1 MRFIRYNPSNGD
13 IVFYGYM
20 EDEFV
25 EAEISLGR
33 PTLITDD
40 VADFDT
46 WKVDLETKQLV
57 RVNPSVIEPIP
68 QEVLDSFQNTGGATT
83 P

>member
-13 IVFYGYM
+13 ITFYGYM

-25 EAEISLGR
+25 EAEIVAGK
-33 PTLITDD
+33 PTLITDA

-57 RVNPSVIEPIP
+57 RVNPSVIEAIP
-68 QEVLDSFQNTGGATT
+68 QEILDSFQNTGGAMT